1 MVTIIEIS
9 QYQFYDRLNLRLSNR
24 FMEYYLS
31 KEMPEFLNFRT
42 SFLLQF
48 TEEKVLLEDGAFIK
62 LIESG
67 FRDSF
72 SSLITAGVLVKIPE
86 RPPKG
91 IKVEDST
98 TIRHQFLQ
106 LIVRFWNQLGINS

>member
-1 MVTIIEIS
+1 MKKPWLQLLKFPSINSMTDLILDYRIDS
-9 QYQFYDRLNLRLSNR
+9 W
-24 FMEYYLS
+24 
-31 KEMPEFLNFRT
+31 T

-72 SSLITAGVLVKIPE
+72 SSLITAGIRVKIPV

-106 LIVRFWNQLGINS
+106 LIVRFWNQLGIKS

>member
-9 QYQFYDRLNLRLSNR
+9 QYQFYDRLNLRLSNQ
-24 FMEYYLS
+24 FMQFYLS
-31 KEMPEFLNFRT
+31 KEMPEFLNLRT

-62 LIESG
+62 FIESG

-72 SSLITAGVLVKIPE
+72 
-86 RPPKG
+86 
-91 IKVEDST
+91 
-98 TIRHQFLQ
+98 FL
-106 LIVRFWNQLGINS
+106 